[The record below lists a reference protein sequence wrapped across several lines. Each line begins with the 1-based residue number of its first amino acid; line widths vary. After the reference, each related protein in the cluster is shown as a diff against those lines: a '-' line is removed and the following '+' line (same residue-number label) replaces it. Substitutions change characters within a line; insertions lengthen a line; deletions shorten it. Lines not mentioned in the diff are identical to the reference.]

1 MELYYLYLQL
11 PGTIRIGI
19 DVFLLIL
26 MAFWFYLPFAVI
38 GTSRRLLKSIKQ
50 VEDNTHWILKE
61 LRKMSWNLEKFEPT
75 DEGISEEAE
84 FEDEDRTPTCI
95 TCEKC
100 YHMND
105 VGAQICTRCTSWL

>member
-19 DVFLLIL
+19 DVLLLIL
-26 MAFWFYLPFAVI
+26 MTLWFYLPFAVI
-38 GTSRRLLKSIKQ
+38 GTSRRLLESIKQ

-61 LRKMSWNLEKFEPT
+61 LRKLSWELTKYGPA
-75 DEGISEEAE
+75 DKMVSEEAE

-95 TCEKC
+95 TCQKC
-100 YHMND
+100 FHMND
-105 VGAQICTRCTSWL
+105 VDAQLCTRCSNWL